1 MTDNLPSK
9 EECLK
14 LLTKAGCSEKV
25 ITHCLAV
32 ENLALKIA
40 RLTDCDLDLV
50 SCGALL
56 HDIGR
61 GKTHG
66 VEHAIKGGEIAR
78 EYELPKEI
86 IRIIE
91 NHLGAGISRYK
102 AKELGLPEMDFT
114 PTTLEEKIVAHAD
127 NLIEE
132 NKKQPIIKVIQRFE
146 SQGYPEIANKI
157 RRLHEELSTICKMD
171 LDLIQI

>member
-1 MTDNLPSK
+1 MIDNLPSK
-9 EECLK
+9 EECLR
-14 LLTKAGCSEKV
+14 LLRAAGCSERV
-25 ITHCLAV
+25 IEHCLAV

-50 SCGALL
+50 SRGALL

-66 VEHAIKGGEIAR
+66 VEHAIKGGDIAR
-78 EYELPKEI
+78 EYGLPKEI

-91 NHLGAGISRYK
+91 NHLGAGISRNE
-102 AKELGLPEMDFT
+102 AKELGLPDRDFI

-127 NLIEE
+127 NLLEE

-146 SQGYPEIANKI
+146 SQGYPEIAKKI
-157 RRLHEELSTICKMD
+157 KRLHEELSTICKME